1 MYISA
6 LHYASFSTAS
16 LSLLSQLSLLSPY
29 ASRANFG
36 PDYRDKTSASAWMY
50 QTAAELKSTPMI
62 YVGKVGYYSGGG
74 AAQNLH
80 SLKNESQLIVKEL
93 KEALWIGRGT
103 RAVFVDF
110 TVYNANIN
118 LFCVIKLTFEF
129 PATGGVLPSSL
140 FRTVKL
146 IRYCNALD
154 YFVMAL
160 LHC

>member
-1 MYISA
+1 MLGLPRIRQ
-6 LHYASFSTAS
+6 LRVQN
-16 LSLLSQLSLLSPY
+16 LSCEIHPDFQNAIRYCYNEYQESKED
-29 ASRANFG
+29 RGNIG

-50 QTAAELKSTPMI
+50 QKAAELKSTPMI

-129 PATGGVLPSSL
+129 PATGGVLPLSLSLSLSS
-140 FRTVKL
+140 
-146 IRYCNALD
+146 
-154 YFVMAL
+154 
-160 LHC
+160 

>member
-1 MYISA
+1 
-6 LHYASFSTAS
+6 
-16 LSLLSQLSLLSPY
+16 
-29 ASRANFG
+29 
-36 PDYRDKTSASAWMY
+36 MY
-50 QTAAELKSTPMI
+50 QKAAELKSTSMI

-103 RAVFVDF
+103 CAVFVDF

-118 LFCVIKLTFEF
+118 LFCVIKLIFEF
-129 PATGGVLPSSL
+129 PATCGVLPSSL

-146 IRYCNALD
+146 IRYVNALD
-154 YFVMAL
+154 YFVMACEFIYAVFVLYYSKQKL
-160 LHC
+160 LPRRMILRLLTILRGAITTCLGNVAREANLLI